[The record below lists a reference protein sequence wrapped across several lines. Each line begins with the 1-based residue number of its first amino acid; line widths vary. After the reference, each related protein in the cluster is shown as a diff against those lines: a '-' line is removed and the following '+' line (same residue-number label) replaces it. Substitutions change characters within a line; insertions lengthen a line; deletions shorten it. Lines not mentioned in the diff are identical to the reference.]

1 MILIF
6 RKVEPNISCLN
17 VSRSDLFSI
26 KPIFYISI
34 KSTKTTTAEKI
45 VPVF

>member
-17 VSRSDLFSI
+17 VSRSDLF
-26 KPIFYISI
+26 FY
-34 KSTKTTTAEKI
+34 KTYILYFYKI
-45 VPVF
+45 YKNYYC

>member
-1 MILIF
+1 MSI
-6 RKVEPNISCLN
+6 ISAI
-17 VSRSDLFSI
+17 SLFSI

-45 VPVF
+45 VPVC